1 LAVGESDLERRMMVA
16 AWEEQQ
22 LQLVEAFAHKTNLEN
37 RQYQIRIS
45 SIVHQHENI
54 SHQDVDGVSVA
65 RALVYSLGEKVIM
78 QLVIEDP

>member
-1 LAVGESDLERRMMVA
+1 MAVGESDWERRMMVA

-45 SIVHQHENI
+45 SIVHQHERI
-54 SHQDVDGVSVA
+54 SHQEVDGVSVA
-65 RALVYSLGEKVIM
+65 WALVYSLGGKVM
-78 QLVIEDP
+78 MELVIEGP

>member
-22 LQLVEAFAHKTNLEN
+22 LQPVEAFAHKTNLEN

-45 SIVHQHENI
+45 SIVHQHESI
-54 SHQDVDGVSVA
+54 SH
-65 RALVYSLGEKVIM
+65 
-78 QLVIEDP
+78 